1 MSEEVISPDNLPIYL
16 QKYTVAI
23 HDGEKK
29 PTITGEVLYS
39 TVGAIPSNVSEASV

>member
-1 MSEEVISPDNLPIYL
+1 MSEEVIPPNNLPIYL

-29 PTITGEVLYS
+29 PTPTGKVLYS
-39 TVGAIPSNVSEASV
+39 TVGAIPSNVTEARV